1 MRLQISR
8 VKTVS
13 IEPYKSRGHIVRLS
27 LIRRAFAVN
36 EATCIFVKPDES
48 SVTEM
53 SKRRERRRRRR
64 RRRKTTTKKSSQGD
78 TRYAK

>member
-1 MRLQISR
+1 M
-8 VKTVS
+8 
-13 IEPYKSRGHIVRLS
+13 S

-64 RRRKTTTKKSSQGD
+64 RRKTTKKKSSQGD

>member
-1 MRLQISR
+1 M
-8 VKTVS
+8 
-13 IEPYKSRGHIVRLS
+13 S

-53 SKRRERRRRRR
+53 SKRRERRRRR
-64 RRRKTTTKKSSQGD
+64 KTTKKKSSQGD